1 MGLWKQAESLI
12 AWTLTYMW
20 YMIYDDIWY
29 ETILISTFG
38 KVAINGAQQKL
49 NDKLVEE
56 EERLWQVKFPF
67 IWFEDKSGVSDGWNL
82 ICGQIFFLGLPLFL
96 FRYVTK
102 EKTQEVLNS
111 TKNKRAIIRLSFFWV
126 IFFIRS
132 YTIFRTVQ
140 RLKKKQ
146 DQKDARTLKMKLN
159 SSWIKIKVPSW
170 WQKKLTQPL

>member
-1 MGLWKQAESLI
+1 MKTSWVFD
-12 AWTLTYMW
+12 
-20 YMIYDDIWY
+20 DDIWY
-29 ETILISTFG
+29 EIILISTFG

-56 EERLWQVKFPF
+56 EERIWQVKFA
-67 IWFEDKSGVSDGWNL
+67 IIDLWA
-82 ICGQIFFLGLPLFL
+82 IFFLGLPLFL

-159 SSWIKIKVPSW
+159 SKWIKRKVPSW
-170 WQKKLTQPL
+170 WQKKLTQPP